1 MRLWSL
7 HPKYLDT
14 KGLVAQWRET
24 LLAQNVLLG
33 NTKGYKN
40 HPQLIRFKNTRN
52 PQGAIATYLRHIAD
66 EADKRGY
73 NFDRVK
79 IINRRF
85 NNLITVTSGQVAYE
99 YQHLLNK
106 LEIRDPERC
115 RELKALKRI
124 ELHPLFTKVR
134 GAIADWEIV

>member
-7 HPKYLDT
+7 HPEYLDA
-14 KGLVAQWRET
+14 KGLVALWRET

-33 NTKGYKN
+33 NTIGYKN
-40 HPQLIRFKNTRN
+40 HPQLIRFKETRN

-73 NFDRVK
+73 NFNRDK

-85 NNLITVTSGQVAYE
+85 TGSITVTSGQINYE
-99 YQHLLNK
+99 LQHLLGK
-106 LEIRDPERC
+106 LKVRDPQRYKQY
-115 RELKALKRI
+115 RNVKKI
-124 ELHPLFTKVR
+124 KLHPLFKKVR
-134 GAIADWEIV
+134 GKIADWEII